1 MPKIITT
8 VEFSWAEI
16 RQILEE
22 RSGLTLTDAEFDIEE
37 SGDYDRGTYEQTVKS
52 VIFKT
57 HIDEKAISNLGLH
70 GLTQ

>member
-22 RSGLTLTDAEFDIEE
+22 KTGLTLTSDEFDIEE

-52 VIFKT
+52 VTFKT
-57 HIDEKAISNLGLH
+57 HIDEKAIINSGISGLA
-70 GLTQ
+70 G

>member
-16 RQILEE
+16 RQCLEE
-22 RSGLTLTDAEFDIEE
+22 KTGLTLTDAEFDIEE
-37 SGDYDRGTYEQTVKS
+37 RGDYDKGTYEQTVKS

-57 HIDEKAISNLGLH
+57 HIDEKAIINSGISGLA
-70 GLTQ
+70 G